1 MKDTSGWNLK
11 PLVNSRE
18 TMVIVSDVVTMIDLH
33 KRSIEELNVALKNLK
48 EDDSNE
54 DLRAEA
60 IAWERMSMSSLKLC
74 FEAIDELVKFDD
86 TYRKLIGIRWKET
99 KDVVVGTVP
108 LVKLLMDENG
118 LTGKPLNNEGKITDE

>member
-54 DLRAEA
+54 DLRAKA

-86 TYRKLIGIRWKET
+86 T
-99 KDVVVGTVP
+99 
-108 LVKLLMDENG
+108 
-118 LTGKPLNNEGKITDE
+118 